1 MNIHSTACVFIL
13 ENVMTRVTQQHID
26 ARRESILDAAARL
39 FARKGISSATMAD
52 IAAEADLSAGAIY
65 RYFDGKEELVRA
77 VFEDAVERNQ
87 QLFHGEL
94 ESASTPLEAL
104 ERVGRR
110 VWLEVNDRDALICE
124 IQMALTAAR
133 DPDDLGID
141 VVKNRQA
148 IRGLLEEM
156 VKAAQDAGQ
165 IDPDI
170 DPSALALLL
179 QAATNGIQMLKLEQ
193 PEQRQEIERA
203 FELMV
208 RMVFGLQSTDSDS
221 HER

>member
-1 MNIHSTACVFIL
+1 MNVHSTACVFIL
-13 ENVMTRVTQQHID
+13 ENTMTRVTQQHID

-39 FARKGISSATMAD
+39 FARKGISAATMAD

-77 VFEDAVERNQ
+77 VFEDATERNQ

-94 ESASTPLEAL
+94 EAANTPLDAL

-110 VWLEVNDRDALICE
+110 VWIEVNDRDSLICD

-141 VVKNRQA
+141 VVKNRHVV
-148 IRGLLEEM
+148 RGLLKEI
-156 VKAAQDAGQ
+156 VQAAQEAGQ
-165 IDPDI
+165 IDPDV
-170 DPSALALLL
+170 DAGTLALLL
-179 QAATNGIQMLKLEQ
+179 QATTNGIQMLKLETE
-193 PEQRQEIERA
+193 EQSSEIEQA
-203 FELMV
+203 FDLMV
-208 RMVFGLQSTDSDS
+208 RMVFSLQATGAQPQ
-221 HER
+221 ER